1 MMEEGKEIK
10 DEIQVKR
17 IPVRIDKSTVILVP
31 EGADIESH
39 VKRYKDHEY
48 TGGCNLY
55 WD

>member
-10 DEIQVKR
+10 DGIQVKR

-31 EGADIESH
+31 EGADIEKH
-39 VKRYKDHEY
+39 VKRYKERQY
-48 TGGCNLY
+48 TGWCTSY